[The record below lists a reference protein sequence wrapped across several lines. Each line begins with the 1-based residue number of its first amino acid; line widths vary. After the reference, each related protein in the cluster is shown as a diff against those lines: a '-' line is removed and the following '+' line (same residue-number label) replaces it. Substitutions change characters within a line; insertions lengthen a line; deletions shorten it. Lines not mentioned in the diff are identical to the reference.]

1 MNEHDQDYSSLLK
14 AYGIQPAKVFLKKL
28 NLLDTENQE
37 NSKPETFFDTE
48 IEQIEKISA
57 SKSKDSDIQKNK
69 KKIAMSSAEKSPVL
83 LEEKPNHLTS
93 IKIEPIVNLK
103 PPNHK
108 YNKQELPCVDD
119 KEKSKANTQQI
130 IAKNNIQ
137 KKFYSCRFCHKS
149 FNQQLDMFEHE
160 WKHSNEK
167 NSVQRQ
173 ENSVHKQENSVQKQK
188 NFVQKVGN
196 YVQRGFFK

>member
-1 MNEHDQDYSSLLK
+1 MKRNHKNEHDKDHSSLLK
-14 AYGIQPAKVFLKKL
+14 TYGISKTAKIFLKKL

-37 NSKPETFFDTE
+37 NSKPKTFFDTE

-57 SKSKDSDIQKNK
+57 SKSEDSDIQENK

-83 LEEKPNHLTS
+83 LEEKPKHLKDPP
-93 IKIEPIVNLK
+93 IKIEPIVNSK

-108 YNKQELPCVDD
+108 YNKQELPHVNK
-119 KEKSKANTQQI
+119 KEKSKANNHQI
-130 IAKNNIQ
+130 IAENNTQ
-137 KKFYSCRFCHKS
+137 KKFYSCRFCDKS

-167 NSVQRQ
+167 NSG
-173 ENSVHKQENSVQKQK
+173 NSVQKK
-188 NFVQKVGN
+188 KSFGNFVQKG
-196 YVQRGFFK
+196 

>member
-1 MNEHDQDYSSLLK
+1 MKRNHTNEHDQDHSSLLK
-14 AYGIQPAKVFLKKL
+14 TYGISKTAKIFLKKL

-37 NSKPETFFDTE
+37 NSKPKTFFDTE

-57 SKSKDSDIQKNK
+57 SKSEDSDIQENK

-93 IKIEPIVNLK
+93 IKIEPIVNSK

-108 YNKQELPCVDD
+108 YNKQVLPNVNN
-119 KEKSKANTQQI
+119 KEKSEANNQQ
-130 IAKNNIQ
+130 NIKQ
-137 KKFYSCRFCHKS
+137 IEIHKRFYSCRFCHKS

-167 NSVQRQ
+167 NSG
-173 ENSVHKQENSVQKQK
+173 NSVQKK
-188 NFVQKVGN
+188 KSFGNFVQKG
-196 YVQRGFFK
+196 